1 MNNFFQ
7 AILDFF
13 TSEKVAYSLALNSGV
28 YPVVTEIYDS
38 TDRIIEDA
46 KNKSKE
52 FMKLEE
58 NDMIIVTG
66 GFPNDT
72 ENKKTNFMKIE
83 EI

>member
-1 MNNFFQ
+1 M
-7 AILDFF
+7 
-13 TSEKVAYSLALNSGV
+13 TLNELINVINGSCLNEV
-28 YPVVTEIYDS
+28 DLTKKINS
-38 TDRIIEDA
+38 IKTDTR
-46 KNKSKE
+46 
-52 FMKLEE
+52 KLEE